1 MIATSTLSFMTG
13 RFCTSLLII
22 ATAFAC
28 RAQTT
33 SPPFEVADIKPHDPS
48 IPVSG
53 KGRITGSRID
63 LPGATLNML
72 IGIAYGVQPNMIVGS
87 PAWATT
93 QLYDVI
99 AKSPTPDPSPDVI
112 RPMVQALLADRFK
125 LVIERQARDAP
136 AYVLARGKRPLQM
149 QKGDGG
155 RQQCGWSPTDDGLQ
169 RRDCHNMTMPEFARQ
184 MPGLAFVGIDLQVID
199 ETNLDGVWDFHFE
212 VGAPRR
218 VGIEGKGGDG
228 ARSTEPADTASPYAG
243 PDIFSALDRI
253 GLQLAKKRMPLP
265 VLVVKHAEQPG
276 AN

>member
-1 MIATSTLSFMTG
+1 MTG
-13 RFCTSLLII
+13 RSCTSFLII

-28 RAQTT
+28 WAQTS
-33 SPPFEVADIKPHDPS
+33 SPAFEVADIKPHDPS

-63 LPGATLNML
+63 LPGGTLNML
-72 IGIAYGVQPNMIVGS
+72 ISIAYGVQPNMIVGS
-87 PAWATT
+87 PTWATT
-93 QLYDVI
+93 QLYDVV

-112 RPMVQALLADRFK
+112 RQMVQALLADRFK
-125 LVIERQARDAP
+125 LVIERETRDAP

-155 RQQCGWSPTDDGLQ
+155 RQQCSWSPTDDGLQ
-169 RRDCHNMTMPEFARQ
+169 RRDCHNMTMAEFARQ
-184 MPGLAFVGIDLQVID
+184 MPGLAFAGIDLPVID

-228 ARSTEPADTASPYAG
+228 ARSTEPVDTASPDAG
-243 PDIFSALDRI
+243 PNIFFALDRM
-253 GLQLAKKRMPLP
+253 GLQLEKKKMPLP
-265 VLVVKHAEQPG
+265 VLVVKHAEQAS

>member
-1 MIATSTLSFMTG
+1 MTG
-13 RFCTSLLII
+13 RSCTSFLII
-22 ATAFAC
+22 ATASAC
-28 RAQTT
+28 WAQTS
-33 SPPFEVADIKPHDPS
+33 SPAFEVADIKPHDPS

-112 RPMVQALLADRFK
+112 RQMVQALLADRFK

-169 RRDCHNMTMPEFARQ
+169 RRDCHNMTMAEFARQ